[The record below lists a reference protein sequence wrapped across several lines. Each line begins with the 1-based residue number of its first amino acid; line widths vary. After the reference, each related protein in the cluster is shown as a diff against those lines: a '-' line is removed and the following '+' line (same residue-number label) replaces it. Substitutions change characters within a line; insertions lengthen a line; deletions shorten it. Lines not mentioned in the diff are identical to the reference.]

1 MNTRLIRTYFTL
13 ALLCLTLLPLE
24 GKAQENAAR
33 QAQQPTAQQM
43 LGEAAKAFS
52 AKDYSKAARLYNDA
66 IGAQQ
71 AVHKLAETNPDNLSD
86 AYYNLGNCYFR
97 LKDYPHAVLSYERAL
112 RHNPSNADAAF
123 NLELTQS
130 KLQDRFD
137 TPTEMFFISWTRQ
150 LISSHSATSWG
161 HWALGC
167 LAATLVL
174 ALVYLFA
181 SRVGWRKAGFF
192 ASLLCL
198 LVTITTAL
206 FAFMQQRAYDSN
218 DIVVVMQ
225 PVQAFTGPSAS
236 SQKVRLLNEGTT
248 LQRIDT
254 SGKGWTL
261 IEMPDGKQ
269 AWISGNSTEPV
280 RPDK

>member
-1 MNTRLIRTYFTL
+1 MNTRFIRTYLTL
-13 ALLCLTLLPLE
+13 ALLCLTLLPMM
-24 GKAQENAAR
+24 GWAQEKTNQ
-33 QAQQPTAQQM
+33 QAKRPTAQQM

-52 AKDYSKAARLYNDA
+52 AKDYSKAARIYNDA
-66 IGAQQ
+66 LKAEQTAQ
-71 AVHKLAETNPDNLSD
+71 KLDETDPVSLSD

-150 LISSHSATSWG
+150 LISSRGATSWG
-161 HWALGC
+161 HWALGS
-167 LAATLVL
+167 LAATLLL

-198 LVTITTAL
+198 LITLATTL
-206 FAFMQQRAYDSN
+206 FAFVQQRAYDSN
-218 DIVVVMQ
+218 DQIVVMQ
-225 PVQAFTGPSAS
+225 AVQAFTSPSAS

-248 LQRIDT
+248 LRRIDT

-280 RPDK
+280 RLDK